1 MKVLQLHNRYRAYGG
16 EDAVADLERDLLFSY
31 GHEVERLT
39 VSNESIEKATLRTGL
54 ETVWSQRSHRMARET
69 LQSFHP
75 DILHVHNTFPQ
86 LSPSVY
92 WAAKSEGVPVV
103 QTLHNYRLTCVN
115 ALLLRDGAPCELCVG
130 RRLSWPGVRHKCYRN
145 SAPASAAVAA
155 MQGTHRAIGTYKDKV
170 DAYVTVT
177 GFARSVM
184 IRSGLPK
191 EIVHVKP
198 NFVPEPE
205 AGVSAKREEKAVFVG
220 RLSEE
225 KGVDLL
231 LEAWARL
238 EPSGFRLVVVGD
250 GPERGR
256 LETLSRKLPGL
267 EWRGW
272 MSHDEALRE
281 VASSRFLVVPSRTY
295 EGFPMVVAEAMSV
308 GTPVIAANHAGFPE
322 IVGDRRAGFLFEPQ
336 NPDDLAKKLS
346 EASLL
351 EPDTWKEMSERARN
365 DYLSRYTPEANYE
378 ILMGIYDEAMA
389 RSRLRSRR
397 RAR

>member
-1 MKVLQLHNRYRAYGG
+1 MKILQLHNQYRAYGG
-16 EDAVADLERDLLFSY
+16 EDAVADLEHNLLLSH

-39 VSNESIEKATLRTGL
+39 VSNESIERATLRTGL
-54 ETVWSQRSHRMARET
+54 ETVWSQRSHRMTRDS
-69 LQSFHP
+69 LRSFRP

-92 WAAKSEGVPVV
+92 WAAKSCGVPVV

-115 ALLLRDGAPCELCVG
+115 ALLLRDGVPCELCVR
-130 RRLSWPGVRHKCYRN
+130 RRLSWPGIRYKCYRN
-145 SAPASAAVAA
+145 SAPASAAIAA
-155 MQGTHRAIGTYKDKV
+155 MQGVHRAIGTYENKV
-170 DAYVTVT
+170 DAYITVT
-177 GFARSVM
+177 EFARSVM
-184 IRSGLPK
+184 VRSGLPK

-205 AGVSAKREEKAVFVG
+205 VGIGAEREEKVVFVG

-231 LEAWARL
+231 LEARAKL
-238 EPSGFRLVVVGD
+238 EPSSFRLVMVGD

-256 LETLSRKLPGL
+256 LETSARKLPGL
-267 EWRGW
+267 QWRGW
-272 MSHDEALRE
+272 MSQKEALRE
-281 VASSRFLVVPSRTY
+281 VASSRFLVVPSITY

-308 GTPVIAANHAGFPE
+308 GTPVIAADHAGFPE
-322 IVGDRRAGFLFEPQ
+322 IVGHGRAGLLFEPR

-351 EPDTWKEMSERARN
+351 EPEAWKEMSERARN
-365 DYLSRYTPEANYE
+365 DYLSSYTPEANYE
-378 ILMGIYDEAMA
+378 ILMEIYDEAMA
-389 RSRLRSRR
+389 RSRRG
-397 RAR
+397 AR